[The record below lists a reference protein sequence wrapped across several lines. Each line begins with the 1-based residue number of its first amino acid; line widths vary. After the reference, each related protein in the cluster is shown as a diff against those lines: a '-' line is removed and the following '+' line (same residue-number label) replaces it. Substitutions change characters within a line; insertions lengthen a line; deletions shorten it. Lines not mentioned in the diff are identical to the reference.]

1 MIYGGIALELVEPY
15 IVLFGNPELSL
26 GGVALKLSRRG
37 LALLVYLLLT
47 ERPQHRETLA
57 ALLWP
62 GPQSMNNL
70 RVELSKLRAAGLNLG
85 PPGAPLIGFAAQ
97 SDLRQWLSNP
107 EQALEQTKAPLGLPL
122 EGLSKV
128 GGAAYQAW
136 VNAQRQRLIGLLAPA
151 LRTAALSEAP
161 PETKRLIRESAARLG
176 IDLAAQPEPAPTLG
190 IPDRVSSAI
199 RSALKLSAKEP
210 QLLVYSG
217 RPGSGRSAV
226 LSAISTAEG
235 WLMVNVE
242 VVKHP
247 ELLVASLIIRIFE
260 RLPLADRPLLTPLIN
275 STEPPESKLIQLAS
289 LLLTLQRPLMV
300 LLHGTRMLSQASAQ
314 HLEFLM
320 NWPVPLLIVLMPSV
334 ADTAPLLRLLE
345 GQAKT
350 RNRLTLKQPRLS
362 VAALESLVTPWTGA
376 ERTAT
381 PGALKVLQ
389 QSEGWLAAA
398 QAFLPQAASSLQRL
412 PLPEELRRLLLLD
425 VDGSVSGFLETLAW
439 LAALRIPFTE
449 AEALSHLQGSL
460 SAAEVQ
466 AVLTRALDARILVRS
481 PPHITV
487 QMPQLTWRIPDGN
500 DPLMFASELQRA
512 AFAGT
517 LDANIRARLRQA
529 LADKAAA
536 WEETPLRWQPA
547 PETGGQIAP
556 TPSAQRS
563 TWLPSG
569 YHLIIEAG
577 HLHVLRLGVPHPM
590 TQELNLRW
598 HAPSG
603 LPWVVTARLR
613 AFTGNRSDYPLRVCL
628 QTDQQVLTPPH
639 LPPFGE
645 AFSISGLTT
654 DTGLEL
660 SARASDLILTIEQVS
675 IDGQVVAF

>member
-1 MIYGGIALELVEPY
+1 MELVEPY

-47 ERPQHRETLA
+47 EQPQHRETLA
-57 ALLWP
+57 ALLWT

-85 PPGAPLIGFAAQ
+85 PPGAPLVGFTAQ

-107 EQALEQTKAPLGLPL
+107 KHALEQTKAPLGLPL
-122 EGLSKV
+122 EGLSEV

-151 LRTAALSEAP
+151 LRSAALAEAP
-161 PETKRLIRESAARLG
+161 PETKQLVWESAARLG
-176 IDLAAQPEPAPTLG
+176 IDLVAQPEPKASTEL
-190 IPDRVSSAI
+190 PDSVSLAV

-217 RPGSGRSAV
+217 RPGSGRSAA
-226 LSAISTAEG
+226 LSDISTAEG
-235 WLMVNVE
+235 WLMVTVE
-242 VVKHP
+242 VIKHP
-247 ELLVASLIIRIFE
+247 DLLVASLIMRIFE
-260 RLPLADRPLLTPLIN
+260 RLPPADQPLLTPLIN
-275 STEPPESKLIQLAS
+275 STEAPEAKLIQLAS

-362 VAALESLVTPWTGA
+362 VAALESLVTPWTSA

-381 PGALKVLQ
+381 SGALKVLQ

-398 QAFLPQAASSLQRL
+398 QAFLTSGGQPPAALAVAGRAAPLAAAGRRRLGQRL
-412 PLPEELRRLLLLD
+412 SGSAGLAGGAANSLHRSRSAQSPSRQPECCRGAGG
-425 VDGSVSGFLETLAW
+425 VDPGTGRQNPGAVSCAHHGAD
-439 LAALRIPFTE
+439 AA
-449 AEALSHLQGSL
+449 A
-460 SAAEVQ
+460 
-466 AVLTRALDARILVRS
+466 D
-481 PPHITV
+481 
-487 QMPQLTWRIPDGN
+487 
-500 DPLMFASELQRA
+500 
-512 AFAGT
+512 
-517 LDANIRARLRQA
+517 
-529 LADKAAA
+529 LADSRRQRSTRVRQRIAAGRVRRNPGRQHQGAAA
-536 WEETPLRWQPA
+536 PGAGRQSCALGRKRRCVWQSA

-556 TPSAQRS
+556 APSAQRS

-598 HAPSG
+598 RAPAG
-603 LPWVVTARLR
+603 LPWVVTARLG
-613 AFTGNRSDYPLRVCL
+613 AFTGNRSDYPLGVCL

-645 AFSISGLTT
+645 AFTISGLTT

-660 SARASDLILTIEQVS
+660 IARASDLILTIEQVS